1 MSETGSV
8 KFSCEHVAETIA
20 LFAEFAALNEYR
32 RKLHALGFIGVGA
45 DGVGFGNVSVRD
57 RKSGGFHITGSG
69 TGNCAEL
76 KLTDCAKVVRY
87 DFAKNWLR
95 CEGGT
100 LASSES
106 LTHAAVYE
114 AEPQAGAVIHG
125 HNLKWWNALRDKAP
139 TTSTGVAY
147 GTPEMAHAVK
157 RLWATTTVG
166 RTKFFVMEGHREGL
180 VSFGRD
186 LGEAFAVLLAAG
198 ELVREG

>member
-20 LFAEFAALNEYR
+20 PFAEFAPLNEYR
-32 RKLHALGFIGVGA
+32 RRLHALGFIGVGA
-45 DGVGFGNVSVRD
+45 DGIGFGNVSVRD
-57 RKSGGFHITGSG
+57 GKRGGFYITGSG

-76 KLTDCAKVVRY
+76 TLADCAKVVAY
-87 DFAKNWLR
+87 DFEKNWLR
-95 CEGGT
+95 CEGST

-125 HNLKWWNALRDKAP
+125 HHLKWWSALREKVA
-139 TTSTGVAY
+139 TTSPGVGY
-147 GTPEMAHAVK
+147 GTPEMAQAVK

-166 RTKFFVMEGHREGL
+166 RTGFFVMGGHREGL

-186 LGEAFAVLLAAG
+186 LGEALAALLAAG
-198 ELVREG
+198 EFVREE